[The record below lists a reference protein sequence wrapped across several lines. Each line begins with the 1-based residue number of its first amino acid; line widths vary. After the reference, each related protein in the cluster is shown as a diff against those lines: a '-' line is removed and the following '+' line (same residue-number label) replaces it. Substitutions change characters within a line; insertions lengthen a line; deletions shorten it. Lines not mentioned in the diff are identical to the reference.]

1 MTDTHDSIIR
11 KTLTPLK
18 PILPDISIDLN
29 IPADIRA
36 VLFDIYG
43 TLLISGTGDISLS
56 SVQRDTLDMDRIL
69 KESNFEPYFKGC
81 VEVIPNKL
89 NRNIRVFHEKKKLEG
104 VDYPEVEIRNIWKS
118 VLKELW
124 IEGSLVENPEDK
136 PVDLLSLRHELS
148 VNPVW
153 PMPGFP
159 EIIRSLRESGL
170 HIGIVSNAQFY
181 TPLIIEALA
190 ENTLEQIGFETDLC
204 AWSYKILM
212 AKPSKEIFRKPL
224 DRLSKLGIQPSQV
237 LYVGNDMLNDVS
249 TASAAGC
256 RTALFAGD
264 RRSLKLREGDKRVKV
279 KPDMIIKELIQLE
292 TLITQ

>member
-11 KTLTPLK
+11 EILSPLK
-18 PILPDISIDLN
+18 PILPDI
-29 IPADIRA
+29 PADLKIPENIRA

-56 SVQRDTLDMDRIL
+56 SVQRDTLDMNIIL
-69 KESNFEPYFKGC
+69 KESGFESYFKSC
-81 VEVIPNKL
+81 VEIIPEKL
-89 NRNIRVFHEKKKLEG
+89 NRNIRDFHEKKRLEG
-104 VDYPEVEIRNIWKS
+104 IDYPEVEIRDIWKI

-124 IEGSLVENPEDK
+124 NEGSLLENPEDK
-136 PVDLLSLRHELS
+136 SVDLLTLKHELS

-159 EIIRSLRESGL
+159 EIVRILREAGL

-181 TPLIIEALA
+181 TPLIMEALTG
-190 ENTLEQIGFETDLC
+190 NTLEKIGFETELC
-204 AWSYKILM
+204 VWSYEFLM
-212 AKPSKEIFRKPL
+212 AKPSKEIFSKPM
-224 DRLSKLGIQPSQV
+224 DKLSKLGIKPSEV

-249 TASAAGC
+249 TASAVGC
-256 RTALFAGD
+256 KTALFAGD
-264 RRSLKLREGDKRVKV
+264 RRSLKLREGDKRVND

-292 TLITQ
+292 SLISQ